1 MSHIDRRIEKPGR
14 HARLPPGSLPLCMR
28 DQNGDT
34 QSVSLFLRIIYGAKQ
49 SKAKQSK
56 ARSRNKRISEID
68 VVLLLPLCPSAAP
81 LLLLLL
87 IFTLVTDAAEEE
99 QS

>member
-49 SKAKQSK
+49 SKAKQGAATNASPK
-56 ARSRNKRISEID
+56 LMLYSSAPLLS
-68 VVLLLPLCPSAAP
+68 LLLP
-81 LLLLLL
+81 
-87 IFTLVTDAAEEE
+87 IFSLVTDPAPQKREEE

>member
-49 SKAKQSK
+49 SKAKQGAATNASPK
-56 ARSRNKRISEID
+56 LMLYSSP
-68 VVLLLPLCPSAAP
+68 PLCPSAAP
-81 LLLLLL
+81 LLLLLP
-87 IFTLVTDAAEEE
+87 IFSLVTDAAEEE